1 MRLHSGNGQHEE
13 MDQRAIACFDEA
25 LQDTGLA
32 SDDRLR
38 QTLHDWFASSTA
50 TMASYPNSPDD
61 VPAGIRIAG
70 WSWDG
75 PKDVEPDRT
84 RGHD

>member
-1 MRLHSGNGQHEE
+1 

-50 TMASYPNSPDD
+50 TMASYPNSPDH
-61 VPAGIRIAG
+61 VPAGLRITG

-75 PKDVEPDRT
+75 PEVGEPDEIRS
-84 RGHD
+84 